1 MTHEDAASPA
11 GPGTTSNLSTGGGGT
26 TLQSAEDADL
36 QASVT
41 ALSHLAASQ
50 LGLEELLR
58 EVATFAVQAIPGADG
73 AGLALLQ
80 ADAPDAVVSTSDF
93 VREIDNTQYGIGEGP
108 CITAAEQGQTVLSGS
123 LGADPRWSRFGGRVA
138 RLGIHSAVSMPLVTP
153 DGVIGAIN
161 VYAHAKHAFDARAAK
176 LGELFAVP
184 AAIAVHNAQILD
196 QTRRL
201 AEQLQHAIQTRGAI
215 DRAVGII
222 ISRTGVTA
230 DEALARLRRIS
241 QTEHRKLTV
250 VADAIVEEAG
260 RRARARHQP

>member
-1 MTHEDAASPA
+1 MTPDDASRPA
-11 GPGTTSNLSTGGGGT
+11 DSGTGSDTPTGGAA
-26 TLQSAEDADL
+26 TLEGADEADL

-50 LGLEELLR
+50 LGLKDLMR
-58 EVATFAVQAIPGADG
+58 EVATFAVRAIPGADG

-80 ADAPDAVVSTSDF
+80 EDGPDAVVNTTDF
-93 VREIDNTQYGIGEGP
+93 VEKIDDTQYGIGEGP
-108 CITAAEQGQTVLSGS
+108 CITAAQQAQTVLSGS
-123 LGADPRWSRFGGRVA
+123 LGADARWPRFGGRVA
-138 RLGIHSAVSMPLVTP
+138 RLGVHSAVCMPLVAP

-161 VYAHAKHAFDARAAK
+161 VYAHAKHAFDARAAR

-184 AAIAVHNAQILD
+184 AAIAVQNAQILD

-215 DRAVGII
+215 DRAVGIV
-222 ISRTGVTA
+222 ISRTGVSA

-241 QTEHRKLTV
+241 QTEHRKLTA
-250 VADAIVEEAG
+250 VAEAIVEEAA